1 MNFKK
6 SVLTAL
12 AFMLAL
18 VCASALDL
26 PIKKVNGKIYYYY
39 VVQKSD
45 VIYSLPEKIG
55 LPRKDILKYNPNA
68 ADGVSAG
75 MVLTVPVEY
84 DAQIKK
90 GYYVIRHKVQSHETI
105 YGVAKQYGIS
115 PDRIIDF
122 NPSAAEGIRG
132 LVLDIPVLK
141 AEEQLAREESVPE
154 VSPVPADTIVVS
166 QPAPGVMVSI
176 DVEIDDVPVA
186 EEQVEESERYLV
198 DSEDRLKEG
207 IALVEQP
214 EEEKT
219 FSIALMLPFDLEKEQ
234 ESKHSQLYTE
244 FYRGFLMGV
253 EKLSHEGGKVTL
265 EAYDSTMP
273 VDSLK
278 TKITGKQNVII
289 TSDNFRQLEDI
300 AKIVNENA
308 PSSTVFNLFAVKD
321 TTNVTNPS
329 VIQANIPRKQMYD
342 AAIRSFITRYEGY
355 TPVFIA
361 RIDGSADKSDF
372 TSQLKD
378 TLKNKG
384 VEYKEIVFRNFLGK
398 DNLENLNTADSAF
411 VFVPITGLRSE
422 FAKFAPALRNLRST
436 AMNPANVTIFGY
448 PEWVAFRNDYQE
460 QLHGLDACIY
470 SRFYMSPEDAS
481 FVEFEKEYKEW
492 YSCEML
498 STIPMQAVMG
508 YDAATFLV
516 KYLRGE
522 ISEKWF
528 EGIQTGFNIIQPE
541 GMAGYINSH
550 LYIINF
556 RPDGS
561 VTKEIVK

>member
-6 SVLTAL
+6 SVLAAL
-12 AFMLAL
+12 ALMLTFM
-18 VCASALDL
+18 CATALDL
-26 PIKKVNGKIYYYY
+26 PIKNVNGKIYYYY

-45 VIYSLPEKIG
+45 VIYSLPQKMG

-84 DAQIKK
+84 DAEIKK

-105 YGVAKQYGIS
+105 YGVAKLYGMS

-122 NPSAAEGIRG
+122 NPQAAEGIRG
-132 LVLDIPVLK
+132 LVLDIPVSK
-141 AEEQLAREESVPE
+141 AEVQNAPEEQVAEIR
-154 VSPVPADTIVVS
+154 PVPADTIVVN
-166 QPAPGVMVSI
+166 QPAPGAAVSTAI
-176 DVEIDDVPVA
+176 DIDDVPVQ
-186 EEQVEESERYLV
+186 EEQIEETERQLI
-198 DSEDRLKEG
+198 DSENRLQEG
-207 IALVEQP
+207 VALVEEP
-214 EEEKT
+214 EEENNIT
-219 FSIALMLPFDLEKEQ
+219 IALMLPFDLDKEQ
-234 ESKHSQLYTE
+234 ETKHSQLYTE

-253 EKLSHEGGKVTL
+253 EKLSHEGDKVTV

-273 VDSLK
+273 TDSLK

-289 TSDNFRQLEDI
+289 TSDNLEQLDAI
-300 AKIVNENA
+300 AKTVNENS
-308 PSSTVFNLFAVKD
+308 PNTTIFNLFAVKD
-321 TTNVTNPS
+321 TANVTNSS
-329 VIQANIPRKQMYD
+329 VIQANIPRRQMYD
-342 AAIRSFITRYEGY
+342 AAIHAFITRYDGF

-372 TSQLKD
+372 TSQLKE
-378 TLKNKG
+378 TLKNRG
-384 VEYKEIVFRNFLGK
+384 VDYKEIVFRNFLGK
-398 DNLENLNTADSAF
+398 DNLEDLNTTDSAF
-411 VFVPITGLRSE
+411 VFVPVTGLRSE

-436 AMNPANVTIFGY
+436 AVNPANVTVFGY

-470 SRFYMSPEDAS
+470 SRFYMSPDDAA
-481 FVEFEKEYKEW
+481 FVEFEREYKEW
-492 YSCEML
+492 YSREML

-516 KYLRGE
+516 KFMRGD
-522 ISEKWF
+522 ISERWF

-541 GMAGYINSH
+541 GMAGYINAH

-561 VTKEIVK
+561 VRKEVVE